1 MNSANR
7 CTRADIE
14 NWLRLVLK
22 KENLENYSIDISGS
36 TEKGDGYIGDVTF
49 VDVRG
54 TTNTNEK
61 KSYEFVIKSGKK
73 SSQLREMIPVRN
85 AFENEIYFYNEILP
99 VFREFQAEKGITDPF
114 DNTPKFYDS
123 IIEEEME
130 VLILGNMKTSGYS
143 LHDRFNPMDQEHIRK
158 IIKVYGKLHAISF
171 ALRDQKP
178 EVFKELGGKLTDM
191 MKLSA
196 KYIKPK
202 EDRNTYEDIIKIA
215 KEKKEDDVVAK
226 LNILN
231 ERAKRQNEITDPNDP
246 YAVILHGDCW
256 NNNFMFKYANNNKT
270 KLLDVCFLDF
280 QLSRLASPVYDLSYF
295 LFTCLSEDDIP
306 NFDEI
311 VNVYYESLSEFL
323 RKLGSDPDKMFPFE
337 ELQKQWKRFSLFG
350 LTMLPAIIKICL
362 SDSDEVNDLAEV
374 AESGRQI
381 TDAFTKAVKNAEE
394 FGKRTLP
401 IIKLA
406 IDKGFI

>member
-1 MNSANR
+1 MNSTNR

-14 NWLRLVLK
+14 NWLRPVLK

-130 VLILGNMKTSGYS
+130 VLILGNMKTNGYS
-143 LHDRFNPMDQEHIRK
+143 LHDRFDPMDQEHIRK

-231 ERAKRQNEITDPNDP
+231 ERTKRLNEITDPNDP

-270 KLLDVCFLDF
+270 KLSDVCFLDF

-350 LTMLPAIIKICL
+350 LTMLPAIIKVCL
-362 SDSDEVNDLAEV
+362 SDKDEVNDLAEV

-381 TDAFTKAVKNAEE
+381 TDAFTKAVKSTEE
-394 FGKRTLP
+394 FVKRTLP
-401 IIKLA
+401 IKKLA
-406 IDKGFI
+406 INNGFM

>member
-14 NWLRLVLK
+14 NWLRPVLK

-54 TTNTNEK
+54 TANTNEE

-130 VLILGNMKTSGYS
+130 VLILGNMKTNGYS
-143 LHDRFNPMDQEHIRK
+143 LHDRFDPMDQEHIRK

-202 EDRNTYEDIIKIA
+202 EDRNNYEDIIKIA

-256 NNNFMFKYANNNKT
+256 NNNFMFKYAVSFDQVSLKC
-270 KLLDVCFLDF
+270 DQYCF
-280 QLSRLASPVYDLSYF
+280 
-295 LFTCLSEDDIP
+295 
-306 NFDEI
+306 
-311 VNVYYESLSEFL
+311 
-323 RKLGSDPDKMFPFE
+323 
-337 ELQKQWKRFSLFG
+337 
-350 LTMLPAIIKICL
+350 
-362 SDSDEVNDLAEV
+362 
-374 AESGRQI
+374 SGQ
-381 TDAFTKAVKNAEE
+381 
-394 FGKRTLP
+394 
-401 IIKLA
+401 
-406 IDKGFI
+406 

>member
-202 EDRNTYEDIIKIA
+202 EDRNNYEDIIKIA

-350 LTMLPAIIKICL
+350 LTMLSSVIKVCL
-362 SDSDEVNDLAEV
+362 SDKDEVNDLAEV

>member
-7 CTRADIE
+7 STTADIE
-14 NWLRLVLK
+14 NWLRPVLK
-22 KENLENYSIDISGS
+22 KENLENYSIHISGS
-36 TEKGDGYIGDVTF
+36 TEKGDGYLGDVTF

-54 TTNTNEK
+54 TNTNEK

-231 ERAKRQNEITDPNDP
+231 ERTKRLNEITDPNDP

-256 NNNFMFKYANNNKT
+256 NNNFMFKYA
-270 KLLDVCFLDF
+270 V
-280 QLSRLASPVYDLSYF
+280 SYDQVSLKCDLYYF
-295 LFTCLSEDDIP
+295 
-306 NFDEI
+306 
-311 VNVYYESLSEFL
+311 
-323 RKLGSDPDKMFPFE
+323 
-337 ELQKQWKRFSLFG
+337 
-350 LTMLPAIIKICL
+350 
-362 SDSDEVNDLAEV
+362 
-374 AESGRQI
+374 SGQ
-381 TDAFTKAVKNAEE
+381 
-394 FGKRTLP
+394 
-401 IIKLA
+401 
-406 IDKGFI
+406 

>member
-7 CTRADIE
+7 STRADIE
-14 NWLRLVLK
+14 NWLRPVLK
-22 KENLENYSIDISGS
+22 KENLENYSIHISGS
-36 TEKGDGYIGDVTF
+36 TEKGDGYLGDVTF

-54 TTNTNEK
+54 TNTNEK

-130 VLILGNMKTSGYS
+130 VLILGNMKTNGYS
-143 LHDRFNPMDQEHIRK
+143 LHDRFDPMDQEHIRK

-202 EDRNTYEDIIKIA
+202 EDRNNYEDIIKIA

-256 NNNFMFKYANNNKT
+256 NNNFMFKYADNNKT
-270 KLLDVCFLDF
+270 KLSNVCFLDF

-311 VNVYYESLSEFL
+311 VIVYYESLSEFL

-350 LTMLPAIIKICL
+350 LTMLSSVIKVCL
-362 SDSDEVNDLAEV
+362 SDKDEVNDLAEV

-381 TDAFTKAVKNAEE
+381 TDAFTKAVKSTEE

-406 IDKGFI
+406 INKGFM

>member
-7 CTRADIE
+7 STRADIE
-14 NWLRLVLK
+14 NWLRPVLK
-22 KENLENYSIDISGS
+22 KENLEHYSIHISGS
-36 TEKGDGYIGDVTF
+36 SEKGDGYLGDVTF
-49 VDVRG
+49 VEIRG
-54 TTNTNEK
+54 TTNTYEE
-61 KSYEFVIKSGKK
+61 KSYDFVIKSGKK

-85 AFENEIYFYNEILP
+85 AFENEINFYNEILP
-99 VFREFQAEKGITDPF
+99 IFREFQAEKGITDPF
-114 DNTPKFYDS
+114 DNIPKFYNS
-123 IIEEEME
+123 IIEEKME
-130 VLILGNMKTSGYS
+130 VLILGNMKTSGYC
-143 LHDRFNPMDQEHIRK
+143 LHDRFHPMDKEHIRK
-158 IIKVYGKLHAISF
+158 VIKVYGKFHAISF

-191 MKLSA
+191 MKLMTKS
-196 KYIKPK
+196 IKPI
-202 EDRNTYEDIIKIA
+202 EGTNNYQDIIKIA
-215 KEKKEDDVVAK
+215 KEKKEDDVVTK

-231 ERAKRQNEITDPNDP
+231 ERAKRQNEITDPSDP

-256 NNNFMFKYANNNKT
+256 NNNFMFKYEDNNKT
-270 KLLDVCFLDF
+270 KLSDVCFLDF

-381 TDAFTKAVKNAEE
+381 TDAFTKAVKSTEE

-406 IDKGFI
+406 INKGFM

>member
-14 NWLRLVLK
+14 NWLRPVLK

-54 TTNTNEK
+54 TANTNEE

-130 VLILGNMKTSGYS
+130 VLILGNMKTNGYS
-143 LHDRFNPMDQEHIRK
+143 LHDRFDPMDQEHIRK

-231 ERAKRQNEITDPNDP
+231 ERTKRLNEITDPNDP

-270 KLLDVCFLDF
+270 KLSDVCFLDF

-311 VNVYYESLSEFL
+311 VIVYYESLSEFL

-350 LTMLPAIIKICL
+350 LTMLSSVIKVCL
-362 SDSDEVNDLAEV
+362 SDKDEVNDLAEV

-381 TDAFTKAVKNAEE
+381 TDAFSKAVKNAEE
-394 FGKRTLP
+394 FGKRALP

-406 IDKGFI
+406 IDKGFM

>member
-7 CTRADIE
+7 STRADIE
-14 NWLRLVLK
+14 NWLRPVLK
-22 KENLENYSIDISGS
+22 KENLENYSIHISGS
-36 TEKGDGYIGDVTF
+36 SEKGDGYLGDVTF

-130 VLILGNMKTSGYS
+130 VLILGNMKTNGYS
-143 LHDRFNPMDQEHIRK
+143 LHDRFDPMDQEHIRK

-215 KEKKEDDVVAK
+215 KEKKEDNVVAK

-231 ERAKRQNEITDPNDP
+231 ERTKRLNEITDPNDP

-350 LTMLPAIIKICL
+350 LTMLSSVIKVCL
-362 SDSDEVNDLAEV
+362 SDKDEVNDLAEV

-381 TDAFTKAVKNAEE
+381 TDAFTKAVKSTEE

-406 IDKGFI
+406 INKGFM

>member
-7 CTRADIE
+7 ATRTDIE
-14 NWLRLVLK
+14 NWLKPVLK
-22 KENLENYSIDISGS
+22 KESLANYSIHISGS
-36 TEKGDGYIGDVTF
+36 TEKGDGYLGDVTF
-49 VDVRG
+49 VEVRG
-54 TTNTNEK
+54 TANTNEE
-61 KSYEFVIKSGKK
+61 KSYDFVIKCGKK
-73 SSQLREMIPVRN
+73 SSQLRDMMPIRN
-85 AFENEIYFYNEILP
+85 VFENEIYFYNEILP
-99 VFREFQAEKGITDPF
+99 VFKEFQAEKGITDPF
-114 DNTPKFYDS
+114 DNTPKCYDS

-130 VLILGNMKTSGYS
+130 VLILGNMKTSGYC
-143 LHDRFNPMDQEHIRK
+143 LHNRLHPMNKEHIRK
-158 IIKVYGKLHAISF
+158 VIKVYGKFHAISF

-178 EVFKELGGKLTDM
+178 EVFKKLGGKLTDI
-191 MKLSA
+191 MKLMT
-196 KYIKPK
+196 KYIKPI
-202 EDRNTYEDIIKIA
+202 EGANNYQDIIKIA
-215 KEKKEDDVVAK
+215 KEKKEDDVVTK

-231 ERAKRQNEITDPNDP
+231 ERAKRNNELTDPSDP

-256 NNNFMFKYANNNKT
+256 NNNFMFKYADSNKT
-270 KLLDVCFLDF
+270 KLSDVCFLDF
-280 QLSRLASPVYDLSYF
+280 QISRLASPVYDLSYF

-381 TDAFTKAVKNAEE
+381 TDAFTKAVKSTEE

-406 IDKGFI
+406 INKGFM